1 MLPWAAA
8 ADSYS
13 LPLAIFEQYT
23 IILSNLSLT
32 DTNRPGLSWHE
43 VEALPFSALAEN
55 QLTEASAGEKSIGLL
70 RRGEQVF
77 AFAAKCPH
85 AGAPLCT
92 GWLDAQ
98 GRIVCPDHKYRFDPA
113 NGRNTSGEGY
123 KLFTY
128 PTQVREDII
137 YIGLLRSNF

>member
-1 MLPWAAA
+1 ML
-8 ADSYS
+8 SR
-13 LPLAIFEQYT
+13 
-23 IILSNLSLT
+23 LSLT
-32 DTNRPGLSWHE
+32 DTSGPGLSWHP
-43 VEALPFSALAEN
+43 VETLPFSALAEN

-70 RRGEQVF
+70 RRGGQVF

-85 AGAPLCT
+85 AGALLCT

-128 PTQVREDII
+128 PTQVREDTIW
-137 YIGLLRSNF
+137 IGLVQNCF

>member
-1 MLPWAAA
+1 MR
-8 ADSYS
+8 
-13 LPLAIFEQYT
+13 E
-23 IILSNLSLT
+23 N
-32 DTNRPGLSWHE
+32 E
-43 VEALPFSALAEN
+43 LAEVTVGPKT
-55 QLTEASAGEKSIGLL
+55 LGLL
-70 RRGEQVF
+70 RRQGNVY

-98 GRIVCPDHKYRFDPA
+98 GRIVCPEHKYRFDPA

-128 PTQVREDII
+128 PVQVRGDEVWV
-137 YIGLLRSNF
+137 GLLVTS